1 MTSNQHGP
9 LTPRATLVVQW
20 PVQRDAKPRG
30 GANPIKAG
38 PSADRS
44 LQLDSVKLES
54 LVTVDQLA
62 TVNTFSPFVLKMK
75 RAGQRG
81 SRAGDNP
88 ATAQAV

>member
-1 MTSNQHGP
+1 MTSDQHGP

-44 LQLDSVKLES
+44 LQPDSVKLES
-54 LVTVDQLA
+54 LVTVDQHA
-62 TVNTFSPFVLKMK
+62 TVNTFSPFVLKIK
-75 RAGQRG
+75 RAGQRVLRG
-81 SRAGDNP
+81 GVNP
-88 ATAQAV
+88 PAAQAA